1 MKRFSY
7 KARRGPGKLE
17 EGTIEAQTKSGA
29 IRRLTQM
36 GYFPISVSLE
46 AEGPKEKTE
55 KTVLFKNIR
64 HRQLTTF
71 TRQLSDLLDSGLTLY
86 KALTVLERQT
96 DNKYLQKIIQGVAE
110 RVREGRS
117 LSDSLKDHPRTFNN
131 MYVSMVKAGEA
142 SGTLEKV
149 LKRLAD
155 FGEKQEDILAKVQAA
170 LAYPIL
176 MAAVGVISLIVL
188 FSFVIPQLVGLFE
201 DMGQILPLP
210 TRILIALSDF
220 FLKYWWIILA
230 VGAFIFF
237 ALRRNIFSAKGK
249 LALAR
254 FKLGLPVLGKF
265 LTRVEIAN
273 FSRTL
278 GALLANAVPILQAL
292 DSVCQTLENEV
303 FKEEIKRI
311 IKEIKEGST
320 LAKSITKSSCFP
332 SLVANMIS
340 VGEEGGALE
349 AALLKV
355 SSAYEKETDQS
366 IRLFTSLIEPLLI
379 LTMSF
384 IIAFVVLAMLL
395 PIFQIS
401 LVAG

>member
-1 MKRFSY
+1 MKRFNY
-7 KARRGPGKLE
+7 KARKGPGKLE
-17 EGTIEAQTKSGA
+17 EGIVEAGTEAGA
-29 IRRLTQM
+29 IKRLTQM

-46 AEGPKEKTE
+46 AEGPKEKTRGMNP
-55 KTVLFKNIR
+55 FKNIR

-96 DNKYLQKIIQGVAE
+96 ENRQLQNVIQGVAE
-110 RVREGRS
+110 KVKEGRS
-117 LSDSLKDHPRTFNN
+117 LSDSLRDYPRTFNN
-131 MYVSMVKAGEA
+131 MYISMVRAGEA

-170 LAYPIL
+170 MAYPVL

-230 VGAFIFF
+230 VAAFVFF
-237 ALRRNIFSAKGK
+237 ALRRNLFSAKGK
-249 LALAR
+249 LAFSR
-254 FKLGLPVLGKF
+254 FKLRLPVLGKF
-265 LTRVEIAN
+265 LTRIEIAN

-292 DSVCQTLENEV
+292 DSVYQTLESEV

-311 IKEIKEGST
+311 VKEIKEGST
-320 LAKSITKSSCFP
+320 LAKSIAKSSCFP
-332 SLVANMIS
+332 PLVGNMIS

-349 AALLKV
+349 AALFKV

-366 IRLFTSLIEPLLI
+366 IRLFTSLIEPVLI

-401 LVAG
+401 LVSG